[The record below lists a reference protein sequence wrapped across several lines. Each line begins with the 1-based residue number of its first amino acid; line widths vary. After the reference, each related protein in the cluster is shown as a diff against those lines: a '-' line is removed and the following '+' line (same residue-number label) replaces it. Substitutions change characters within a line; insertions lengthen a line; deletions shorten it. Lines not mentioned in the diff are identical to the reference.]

1 MVKSDVNSQNAYI
14 VKKINDRDSCD
25 CPDFIHRGRA
35 CKHIYAAM
43 LYACNGAIEEMSLP
57 MIQGKKRE
65 KSDVFED
72 ESSIR
77 LEVQHIPGF
86 VKKIVHLDVEESDE
100 DLRESDEDLRESDE
114 DLEDN
119 NQFKVEIP
127 NGPPS
132 KVRPLLKEAMQ
143 TKKRKKIA
151 ISADV
156 QSKNAGFTKI
166 NPVTEERTR
175 KPIIKFKNKSGPK
188 PGKAKRER
196 ALGSAS
202 RLNAGKDHRME
213 DVIADLE
220 KESPIG
226 SAIETP
232 KRKESLKKRKV
243 SSPKRTA
250 LRKSVTPLKKALR
263 KRN

>member
-1 MVKSDVNSQNAYI
+1 
-14 VKKINDRDSCD
+14 
-25 CPDFIHRGRA
+25 
-35 CKHIYAAM
+35 M
-43 LYACNGAIEEMSLP
+43 LYACNGAIEEISLP

-72 ESSIR
+72 ESSIQ

-100 DLRESDEDLRESDE
+100 DLRESDEDL
-114 DLEDN
+114 EDN
-119 NQFKVEIP
+119 NQFIVDIP

-132 KVRPLLKEAMQ
+132 KVRPLLKEAMR
-143 TKKRKKIA
+143 TKRKKKIA

-166 NPVTEERTR
+166 NQVTEERTR

-202 RLNAGKDHRME
+202 RLNA
-213 DVIADLE
+213 DLE

-226 SAIETP
+226 SVIETP
-232 KRKESLKKRKV
+232 KRKGSVKKRKV
-243 SSPKRTA
+243 GDSPKRTA
-250 LRKSVTPLKKALR
+250 LRKSETPLKKALR